1 VGVLST
7 KTKAV
12 IHLEFSSEK
21 QITTLIEALMPE
33 VQASLTHRSNVQLYR
48 ADYNLVLE
56 ADAEDTVALRA
67 TINSYLRWINSILNV
82 MDALKKE

>member
-1 VGVLST
+1 
-7 KTKAV
+7 
-12 IHLEFSSEK
+12 
-21 QITTLIEALMPE
+21 MPE